1 MTKNIT
7 NLVGYPSHDE
17 NKARGRLSCKFSRQ
31 WHALQTLSG
40 AATKIV
46 SKTLGQ
52 LLPFRTSQRG
62 LCNLQSTRDDVGRN
76 EGYCVSH
83 CCFSLFRGKYKGLS
97 DILFCLFPSRFHIHD
112 VDSWHHY
119 VALAFI
125 FSQHF
130 LFEGNAVSLN
140 QRASISQK
148 HTHTYWV
155 KRSWLLAPRLLFL
168 HWSSMIDTKVVVC
181 I

>member
-1 MTKNIT
+1 M
-7 NLVGYPSHDE
+7 
-17 NKARGRLSCKFSRQ
+17 
-31 WHALQTLSG
+31 
-40 AATKIV
+40 

-125 FSQHF
+125 FFSTFPFWRQRSFFEPKGLHF
-130 LFEGNAVSLN
+130 TETHTHILGEAFMTFSSKVAVSALKFN
-140 QRASISQK
+140 DWHKSICV
-148 HTHTYWV
+148 HLIG
-155 KRSWLLAPRLLFL
+155 LLAMDLL
-168 HWSSMIDTKVVVC
+168 IKVTLFNNTE
-181 I
+181 